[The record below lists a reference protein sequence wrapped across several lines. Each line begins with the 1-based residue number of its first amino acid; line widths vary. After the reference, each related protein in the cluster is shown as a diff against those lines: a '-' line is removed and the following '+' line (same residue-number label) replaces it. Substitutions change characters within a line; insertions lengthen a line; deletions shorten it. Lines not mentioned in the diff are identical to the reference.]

1 MSNGGARGLGR
12 GARGVR
18 HALRAA
24 RAWRTEKPTVLL
36 VTETNFWYLLIRLPF
51 LPAKVASFLV
61 EVLACH
67 GAQSRRRRQLADS
80 ESGPAR
86 GKGAAGAGEA
96 RAGGGGQ
103 GTRAIVVFGL
113 VWVLCFLYKRT
124 RFKNTTSYLCFVLP
138 QTQAARL
145 AWGCGTHKTSQEE
158 CPGSP
163 CRVLLM
169 RLCWQMLAS
178 PPPLLSFSRRV
189 CSHFLRAPP
198 LRCAHP
204 ETFSTQA
211 HLPCS
216 SGRQRA

>member
-12 GARGVR
+12 VARGVR

-61 EVLACH
+61 EVLACQ
-67 GAQSRRRRQLADS
+67 GKQSRRRRQLADS

-103 GTRAIVVFGL
+103 GTRAAAIVVFGL
-113 VWVLCFLYKRT
+113 VWVLGFLYKRT

-138 QTQAARL
+138 QTQASRL
-145 AWGCGTHKTSQEE
+145 AWGCRTHKKSA
-158 CPGSP
+158 PA
-163 CRVLLM
+163 VL
-169 RLCWQMLAS
+169 AG
-178 PPPLLSFSRRV
+178 
-189 CSHFLRAPP
+189 CS
-198 LRCAHP
+198 
-204 ETFSTQA
+204 
-211 HLPCS
+211 
-216 SGRQRA
+216 

>member
-1 MSNGGARGLGR
+1 MRKTIDLLTTFERPRGGAQALRPLKAGLRAPWAGATRPSLRLPSSSSTAWSPPAATRVSNGGARGLGR
-12 GARGVR
+12 GVR
-18 HALRAA
+18 HAPRAA

-61 EVLACH
+61 EVLACQ
-67 GAQSRRRRQLADS
+67 GTQSRRRRQLADS

-124 RFKNTTSYLCFVLP
+124 RFKNTTSICVLCFP
-138 QTQAARL
+138 ETQAARQ
-145 AWGCGTHKTSQEE
+145 AAGNNQTSQEE
-158 CPGSP
+158 CRAPGSP
-163 CRVLLM
+163 CR
-169 RLCWQMLAS
+169 
-178 PPPLLSFSRRV
+178 
-189 CSHFLRAPP
+189 CS
-198 LRCAHP
+198 
-204 ETFSTQA
+204 
-211 HLPCS
+211 
-216 SGRQRA
+216 

>member
-86 GKGAAGAGEA
+86 TKEQQAQARLEPAGAGKG
-96 RAGGGGQ
+96 R
-103 GTRAIVVFGL
+103 VPSWFL
-113 VWVLCFLYKRT
+113 VWFGFFAFYIRGPVSKTQPLICVLCFPKHKLRDW
-124 RFKNTTSYLCFVLP
+124 P
-138 QTQAARL
+138 GAA
-145 AWGCGTHKTSQEE
+145 HKTSQVE
-158 CPGSP
+158 C
-163 CRVLLM
+163 
-169 RLCWQMLAS
+169 
-178 PPPLLSFSRRV
+178 
-189 CSHFLRAPP
+189 
-198 LRCAHP
+198 
-204 ETFSTQA
+204 
-211 HLPCS
+211 
-216 SGRQRA
+216 QRA

>member
-1 MSNGGARGLGR
+1 M
-12 GARGVR
+12 R

-103 GTRAIVVFGL
+103 GRVPSWFL
-113 VWVLCFLYKRT
+113 VWFGVFAFYIRGPVSKTQPLICVLCFPKHKLRD
-124 RFKNTTSYLCFVLP
+124 R
-138 QTQAARL
+138 

-163 CRVLLM
+163 CSGAPDAATLADACVPAALALVLTACL
-169 RLCWQMLAS
+169 LALPACAPS
-178 PPPLLSFSRRV
+178 AV
-189 CSHFLRAPP
+189 CS
-198 LRCAHP
+198 
-204 ETFSTQA
+204 S
-211 HLPCS
+211 
-216 SGRQRA
+216 

>member
-1 MSNGGARGLGR
+1 MGGGDQAFFASSVIELHCLVASCSDTREQRGGTR
-12 GARGVR
+12 IGAGCTG

-124 RFKNTTSYLCFVLP
+124 VSK
-138 QTQAARL
+138 TQA
-145 AWGCGTHKTSQEE
+145 
-158 CPGSP
+158 
-163 CRVLLM
+163 
-169 RLCWQMLAS
+169 
-178 PPPLLSFSRRV
+178 SRRGLGLRNAQDLTRRV
-189 CSHFLRAPP
+189 PRQSLQRCS
-198 LRCAHP
+198 
-204 ETFSTQA
+204 
-211 HLPCS
+211 
-216 SGRQRA
+216 

>member
-1 MSNGGARGLGR
+1 M
-12 GARGVR
+12 R

-80 ESGPAR
+80 ESEPAR

-124 RFKNTTSYLCFVLP
+124 RFKNTTSYLCFVLSE
-138 QTQAARL
+138 TQAARL
-145 AWGCGTHKTSQEE
+145 AWGWEHKTSQEE
-158 CPGSP
+158 C
-163 CRVLLM
+163 
-169 RLCWQMLAS
+169 
-178 PPPLLSFSRRV
+178 
-189 CSHFLRAPP
+189 
-198 LRCAHP
+198 
-204 ETFSTQA
+204 
-211 HLPCS
+211 
-216 SGRQRA
+216 QRA